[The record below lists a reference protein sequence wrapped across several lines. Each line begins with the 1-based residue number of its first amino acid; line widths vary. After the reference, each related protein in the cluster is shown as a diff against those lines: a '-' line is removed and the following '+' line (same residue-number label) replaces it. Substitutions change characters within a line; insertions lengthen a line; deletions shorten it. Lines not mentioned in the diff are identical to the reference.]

1 MKHVSILV
9 PRGRTSVV
17 NVAGTHQIFNQVN
30 DFLAELGKQ
39 PLFDVQLVGLPKAKS
54 KNNMQVQTLF
64 SVNPDTTIDQLST
77 TDLIIVPAVHENFE
91 KNREE
96 NAEFIPWIVSQYNS
110 GAEVASFCIGAF
122 FLAETGLLD
131 GKQCSTHWV
140 HAEEFKDRFPNVNM
154 VPDKIMTAEN
164 GIYTSGGAYS
174 YLNLLL
180 YLIEKH
186 AGREMAIMISKAFM
200 IDIDKESQ
208 SPFIIFQGQ
217 KEHQDEPVKKAQD
230 YIEEN
235 HQEKITVDRLA
246 EMFALSRRSLERR
259 FKKATNNTIVEYIQR
274 VKMEVAKK
282 SLESGL
288 KNVGEVMFDVGYS
301 DDKAFRN
308 IFKKITGISPV
319 QYRNRYNRELAASS

>member
-9 PRGRTSVV
+9 PQGRISVV

-30 DFLAELGKQ
+30 GFLTEQGK
-39 PLFDVQLVGLPKAKS
+39 PSLFDVELVGLPESKS
-54 KNNMQVQTLF
+54 RGNKSAQFF
-64 SVNPDTTIDQLST
+64 SVNADTTIDQLST

-91 KNREE
+91 KNRVE
-96 NAEFIPWIVSQYNS
+96 NAAFIPWIVSQYDS

-131 GKQCSTHWV
+131 GKKCSTHWV
-140 HAEEFKDRFPNVNM
+140 HAREFRDKFPKINLV
-154 VPDKIMTAEN
+154 DDHIMTAEN
-164 GIYTSGGAYS
+164 RIYTSGGAYS

-180 YLIEKH
+180 YIIEKY
-186 AGREMAIMISKAFM
+186 AGREMAIMISKTFM

-217 KEHQDEPVKKAQD
+217 KEHRDEPVKKVQV

-235 HQEKITVDRLA
+235 HREKITVDRLA
-246 EMFALSRRSLERR
+246 ERFALSRRSLERR
-259 FKKATNNTIVEYIQR
+259 FKKATNNTVLEYIQR

-282 SLESGL
+282 SLENGL

-308 IFKKITGISPV
+308 TFKKITGISPV
-319 QYRNRYNRELAASS
+319 QYRNRYQSSVR

>member
-9 PRGRTSVV
+9 PQGRISVV

-30 DFLAELGKQ
+30 DFMQESGKQ
-39 PLFDVQLVGLPKAKS
+39 PLFDVQLVGLPKTNS
-54 KNNMQVQTLF
+54 KNNARLQSLF
-64 SVNPDTTIDQLST
+64 SVNPDTTIDQLFT

-91 KNREE
+91 KNQEE
-96 NAEFIPWIVSQYNS
+96 NAEFIPWIVSQHNS

-140 HAEEFKDRFPNVNM
+140 HAEEFKNRFPKVNM

-186 AGREMAIMISKAFM
+186 AGREMAIMISKTFM

-235 HQEKITVDRLA
+235 HQQKITVDRLA

-319 QYRNRYNRELAASS
+319 QYRNRYNRELTASS